1 MREKWVTE
9 QRFAWFAAI
18 TGVVLLAAAAVSDFL
33 IGSFWGSHSMLTS
46 LVANLIVVIVSVAV
60 ISQWIER
67 RRRRQWNVLAQ
78 NVMFALAQ
86 CARLTW
92 TSMITLAQI
101 VPAAEGEAAAATDEN
116 LALALDPQT
125 VLPAFEKLLPGGLS
139 LTQFEKL
146 LLDQDRRQRLQL
158 VVGRLSDHAAQVI
171 TNWAGVMVGASTYAS
186 LINSHVELQSRLE
199 WLSSVMADREPPPD
213 QDGRRRRLTRAS
225 VAVTSVAHLGDE
237 WLRDQAAAITVLAA
251 RLDHESLDQAF
262 SLNSPDW
269 WSFRTDELLKRP

>member
-33 IGSFWGSHSMLTS
+33 IGSFWGSHSMLAS

-125 VLPAFEKLLPGGLS
+125 VLPAFEKLL
-139 LTQFEKL
+139 
-146 LLDQDRRQRLQL
+146 LDQDRRQRLQL

-213 QDGRRRRLTRAS
+213 QDSRRRRLTRAS